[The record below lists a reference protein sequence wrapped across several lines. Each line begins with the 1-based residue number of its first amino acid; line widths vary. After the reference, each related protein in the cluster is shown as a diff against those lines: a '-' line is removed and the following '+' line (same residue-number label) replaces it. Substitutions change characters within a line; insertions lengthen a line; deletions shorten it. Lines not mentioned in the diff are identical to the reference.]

1 MKKKKKSG
9 SKLAIFL
16 LILLMGL
23 VIYYTF
29 ENKDNIK
36 PIIGGNTV
44 KEEKKLKII
53 DTSSKSR
60 NYAIMINN
68 HAIARK
74 NHAGL
79 DDAYIVYE
87 GIVEGGLTRLMAIYK
102 DKATP
107 RIGSVRSSRHDFLDY
122 AMENDAIYVHFG
134 WSPQA
139 ESDIKKFGI
148 NNINGLYDNAF
159 TRDYSLG
166 VALEHTA
173 FTSIED
179 LKNVAEKKGYSLTT
193 TSKPVLDYSVDNIDL
208 SSREDNII
216 ANNVSLPYS
225 SYVETSYTYDEQNK
239 VYLRYVNGE
248 AHMNLNSDKTKT
260 QIEVKNIIVAIM
272 NNYSIDSY
280 GRQEIENVGSGTGYY
295 ITNGYAVPITWE
307 KASRKDKTIFKYMD
321 GETIKVNDGNT
332 YIQLFPEGR
341 SVTIG
346 G

>member
-9 SKLAIFL
+9 SKLAVFL
-16 LILLMGL
+16 LILVMGL
-23 VIYYTF
+23 VIYYIF

-36 PIIGGNTV
+36 PITGGNAV

-102 DKATP
+102 DKSTS

-193 TSKPVLDYSVDNIDL
+193 TSKPVLNYSVDNIDL

-332 YIQLFPEGR
+332 YIQLFPEGS